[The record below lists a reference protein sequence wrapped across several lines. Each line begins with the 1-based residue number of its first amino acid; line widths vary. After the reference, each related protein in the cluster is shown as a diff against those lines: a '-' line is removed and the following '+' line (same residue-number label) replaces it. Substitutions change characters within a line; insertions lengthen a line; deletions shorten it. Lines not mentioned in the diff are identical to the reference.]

1 MLKHRQALNKLFF
14 FYFLLAVLCYSTT
27 SYDDQLKLRSFAHDS
42 YLLKA
47 QKPIHESVC
56 LIGSGNKANH
66 FFNDIELDNALAS
79 TLVDRPSLYQ
89 RLERSDYSYYP
100 CHRERIRIVAPNKIH
115 WLSSEVRNHSFI

>member
-27 SYDDQLKLRSFAHDS
+27 SYDDQIKIRSSAHSS

-56 LIGSGNKANH
+56 LIGSGNKVNN
-66 FFNDIELDNALAS
+66 FFNDIELDNSLTS
-79 TLVDRPSLYQ
+79 TLVDSPSLYQ
-89 RLERSDYSYYP
+89 RLELLDYSYYP
-100 CHRERIRIVAPNKIH
+100 CHKEKIRIVAPNKIH
-115 WLSSEVRNHSFI
+115 WLSSEVRDYPFI